1 MSSVILP
8 LDRSPAHRG
17 KDLVPVEDPVFS
29 GEDFLQVFQ
38 LEQRRHSEHAVSTKT
53 AVGAEHMQMR
63 MPSKEIAKRMY
74 CYNGPRNGPLFRYG
88 FPEKFFQGFPVPP
101 SAGLRSESNFR
112 S

>member
-8 LDRSPAHRG
+8 LVRSPAHRG

-29 GEDFLQVFQ
+29 GEDLLQMFQ
-38 LEQRRHSEHAVSTKT
+38 FEQRRYSEHAVSTKT

-74 CYNGPRNGPLFRYG
+74 CHNGPRNGPLFRYG

>member
-1 MSSVILP
+1 
-8 LDRSPAHRG
+8 
-17 KDLVPVEDPVFS
+17 
-29 GEDFLQVFQ
+29 VFQ
-38 LEQRRHSEHAVSTKT
+38 LEQRRYSKHAVSTKT

-74 CYNGPRNGPLFRYG
+74 CHNGPLFRYG